1 MNWCALGLEQSPES
15 APRPAPDRP
24 RRRCCH
30 RSAPADGL
38 PAAAA
43 HAGRTAGDRCQGVFR
58 GRRNARTY
66 FVLECREIY
75 DYNDS
80 DMAAQNGKIIA
91 QIVAIGRLTRA
102 GEMPVLA
109 HF

>member
-1 MNWCALGLEQSPES
+1 
-15 APRPAPDRP
+15 
-24 RRRCCH
+24 
-30 RSAPADGL
+30 
-38 PAAAA
+38 
-43 HAGRTAGDRCQGVFR
+43 
-58 GRRNARTY
+58 
-66 FVLECREIY
+66 VLECREIY